1 MKIEQFKMERM
12 QSTWENLVDINLSES
27 GVHPLSLKELISDDE
42 LQEILNIGLGY
53 SQTNGTPELR
63 ETIAKLYPGVSAEQ
77 ILTTSGSSE
86 ANFILMWSNI
96 EPGDEVVFMM
106 PNYMQMWGLVRGFG
120 AKLKPFWLRE
130 GLGWAPDLDELRR
143 LVTKKTKL
151 IILTNPNNPTG
162 AVLSREAMAAIIEV
176 AEKSNA
182 LIVADEV
189 YQGAER
195 EGKVTPSFWG
205 KTDKVIIV
213 NGLSKAYGLPGIRIG
228 WIVGP
233 EGFIK
238 KTWPYH
244 DYTTISPS
252 ILSDRLARIALLP
265 GSREKILQR
274 TRQIIKKNYPLLR
287 SWLEKHDDL
296 FSFIPPQAGAITF
309 VRYNLKI
316 NSTELVKRLI
326 HEKSVLIVP
335 GDHFEMD
342 HHLRFGFGSEPD
354 HLEKGLVRI
363 EELLR
368 DIRKSE
374 RQNPG

>member
-12 QSTWENLVDINLSES
+12 QSTWENVVDINLSES
-27 GVHPLSLKELISDDE
+27 GVHPLSLQELISQDE
-42 LQEILNIGLGY
+42 LQEILKTGLGY

-63 ETIAKLYPGVSAEQ
+63 EAIARLYPGISAEQ
-77 ILTTSGSSE
+77 ILTTAGSSE
-86 ANFILMWSNI
+86 ANFLLLWSNI
-96 EPGDEVVFMM
+96 EPGDEVIFMM
-106 PNYMQMWGLVRGFG
+106 PNYMQMWGLVRGFR

-130 GLGWAPDLDELRR
+130 GLGWAPDLDELRK
-143 LVTKKTKL
+143 LVTKKTRL
-151 IILTNPNNPTG
+151 IIVTNPNNPTG

-176 AEKSNA
+176 AENA
-182 LIVADEV
+182 NAWIIADEV

-195 EGKVTPSFWG
+195 EGKVTPSFLG
-205 KTDKVIIV
+205 KYDKVVVV
-213 NGLSKAYGLPGIRIG
+213 NGLSKAYGLPGVRIG

-233 EGFIK
+233 EEFIK

-252 ILSDRLARIALLP
+252 ILSDKLAQIALSP
-265 GSREKILQR
+265 ANREKILQR
-274 TRQIIKKNYPLLR
+274 TRHILKKNYPLLR
-287 SWLEKHDDL
+287 SWFEKQGDL

-309 VRYNLKI
+309 VRYNLKV
-316 NSTELVKRLI
+316 NSTELVTRLI

-354 HLEKGLVRI
+354 YLEKGLARV

-368 DIRKSE
+368 KFRESE
-374 RQNPG
+374 R